1 MADNYGVWAYAL
13 YLFILT
19 VYWSTKWENA
29 SACPYTPIEDVF
41 EGVHNLAYALLLIIA
56 QILGGLA
63 IFRYIQLLWS
73 LELVET
79 HKGKAYEDCVAD
91 LQVPMVIGATIE
103 AVSTC
108 MCRIMSRMLAETD
121 SRFGTVLDAFFGTL
135 MVVAG
140 ENKSVFFYRKCKS
153 IYYTTSKS
161 F

>member
-13 YLFILT
+13 YLFTLT

-41 EGVHNLAYALLLIIA
+41 EGVHNLAYALLLIVA
-56 QILGGLA
+56 QVLGGLA
-63 IFRYIQLLWS
+63 VFRYIRFLWS

-91 LQVPMVIGATIE
+91 LQVPMVIGAIIE

-121 SRFGTVLDAFFGTL
+121 SRFGTILDAFFGTL

-140 ENKSVFFYRKCKS
+140 ELKA
-153 IYYTTSKS
+153 
-161 F
+161 